1 MINPQKISKKEGWN
15 IEVRDLNTFLLM
27 VLIDRAEKRKL
38 YLDVENFWRK
48 NINLLLQGPLFR
60 NAKYQKRV

>member
-1 MINPQKISKKEGWN
+1 MVNPQKISKKEGWN

-27 VLIDRAEKRKL
+27 VLIDIAEKKKL

-48 NINLLLQGPLFR
+48 NIN
-60 NAKYQKRV
+60 

>member
-15 IEVRDLNTFLLM
+15 IEVRELNTFLLM
-27 VLIDRAEKRKL
+27 VLIDIAEKKKL

-48 NINLLLQGPLFR
+48 NINLSLQGPLFR
-60 NAKYQKRV
+60 NGKYQKRV

>member
-38 YLDVENFWRK
+38 YFDVENFWRK

-60 NAKYQKRV
+60 NAKY

>member
-60 NAKYQKRV
+60 NAKY